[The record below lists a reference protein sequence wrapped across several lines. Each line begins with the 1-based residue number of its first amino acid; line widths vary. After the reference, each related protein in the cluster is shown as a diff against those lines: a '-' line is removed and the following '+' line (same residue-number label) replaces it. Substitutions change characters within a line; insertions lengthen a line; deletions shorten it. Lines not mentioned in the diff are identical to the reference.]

1 MKTPVTATIA
11 SLLCSAA
18 AFAEPLSEP
27 DQAYIVLG
35 LAAMR
40 VMTECAGYE
49 VVRDSMR
56 KLGDRTGVDPAVV
69 RAVGQVVLMDSGR
82 DYEPSWL
89 IPEVTRLMNDTDD
102 GLSREQNES
111 KRSFC
116 KLWGDG
122 LVEKGVIQKKV
133 DGR

>member
-1 MKTPVTATIA
+1 MKTPLTATIA

-27 DQAYIVLG
+27 NQAYIVLG
-35 LAAMR
+35 LAAR
-40 VMTECAGYE
+40 VMTECDGYE
-49 VVRDSMR
+49 VVRDSML

-69 RAVGQVVLMDSGR
+69 RAVGQVFRMDSGH
-82 DYEPSWL
+82 DYERAWL
-89 IPEVTRLMNDTDD
+89 IPEVTRLINDTGD

-116 KLWGDG
+116 TSWGG
-122 LVEKGVIQKKV
+122 TLV
-133 DGR
+133 